1 LAKCQFPT
9 KYRDYEI
16 KEEVDFLCPELPL
29 ISGRCIFHDKDYLQ
43 DKTNNEEH
51 KRNILDRLKR
61 KVNNAISNN
70 EPLLCIGFQLQ
81 NFSFSDL
88 SISKEYTKPVYFWG
102 SQFFGKVDF
111 REAKFRGGANF
122 SEAKFQ
128 VEMLLL

>member
-51 KRNILDRLKR
+51 KRAVLDRLKR
-61 KVNNAISNN
+61 KVNHALKYGNKNKS
-70 EPLLCIGFQLQ
+70 LLCMGFQLPDF
-81 NFSFSDL
+81 NLLDL
-88 SISKEYTKPVYFWG
+88 RSAS
-102 SQFFGKVDF
+102 
-111 REAKFRGGANF
+111 RGI
-122 SEAKFQ
+122 
-128 VEMLLL
+128 